1 MLSRLSVLA
10 NVLAVALLAGE
21 SLCQRKATPVYVGCF
36 VDKLPPDRDMLGLV
50 GVAQL
55 GIYSVLHPSQG
66 IVSRHDMTVDLCS
79 EICIY
84 GGFQYAAVQNSNE
97 CMCDSSYGSWGSAP
111 EAECSNPCSG
121 NHGQVCGSSLRA
133 SIYKSTFSGSK
144 VHRFR
149 KFAASAAQSWSP
161 LPNSPAPSAGTSRR
175 RAGSI
180 APPPAPG
187 LPASSC
193 SSYRFN
199 SSSGLCRLSNF
210 ATAFDKETGDVWIIG

>member
-121 NHGQVCGSSLRA
+121 NHGQVCGSSCGLR
-133 SIYKSTFSGSK
+133 STRVPSR

-149 KFAASAAQSWSP
+149 KFAASAAP
-161 LPNSPAPSAGTSRR
+161 KLVTTAEF
-175 RAGSI
+175 AGSLGWDVKTQSRI
-180 APPPAPG
+180 DCAATCSRT
-187 LPASSC
+187 ASC